1 MRALI
6 DTFETSI
13 EAMLPRLSSDNLNV
27 AIDLAALP
35 ERRVNTLRMFPGRP
49 GPPVWG
55 VRALSSDPKWRD
67 HRLCTHQARGICH
80 HQNRAL
86 GGALRL

>member
-13 EAMLPRLSSDNLNV
+13 EAMLPRLSSDNLKV

-35 ERRVNTLRMFPGRP
+35 ARRVNTLRMFPGRP
-49 GPPVWG
+49 GPLVWG
-55 VRALSSDPKWRD
+55 VRAEPRSGM
-67 HRLCTHQARGICH
+67 T
-80 HQNRAL
+80 
-86 GGALRL
+86 